1 MPDIK
6 ILLIQISLI
15 LITCYVM
22 SWLLGKFRQPR
33 VVGEMVA
40 GILLGPSLL
49 GWVAPNLSATIFPP
63 DSLALL
69 NSLSQVGLLLFMFM
83 VGLELDTQKLRQLG
97 QSAVVISH
105 TSIVVPFVLGA
116 SLAYYL
122 YPRVA
127 NGTMPRTGFILFM
140 GAAMSVTAFPV
151 LARIL
156 TERNL
161 IGTQLGTLTITCA
174 AVDDVTAWCIL
185 AAITGIVRAQHTQ
198 LTLWQMLIGMA
209 AYFAI
214 MLLGIK
220 PLVRNLAAG
229 RVGARSEGANG
240 ATADKILA
248 VLLVCM
254 LASSWATEWLGIHA
268 LFGAFFAG
276 AIMPK
281 DMNFAHD
288 IRIKL
293 RPLVVVLLLPLFFAF
308 TGLRTSIGL
317 IIAPAMIVYCGL
329 IFLVAVAGK
338 FGGSMVAARVMGMPW
353 RESASIGVLMNTRGL
368 IELVI
373 LNIGLDIG
381 VLTPPL
387 FSMMVVMAVGTT
399 LMTTPLLSW
408 VYPQTA
414 AQDLPPANAQVLPHR
429 EADDLKMS
437 PPDPAAASR

>member
-1 MPDIK
+1 MSDIK
-6 ILLIQISLI
+6 ILLIQISII
-15 LITCYVM
+15 LIACYVM

-33 VVGEMVA
+33 VVSEMVA

-49 GWVAPNLSATIFPP
+49 GWVAPNLSAAIFPP

-83 VGLELDTQKLRQLG
+83 VGLELDTRKLRQLG
-97 QSAVVISH
+97 HTAVVISH

-122 YPRVA
+122 YPRVT
-127 NGTMPRTGFILFM
+127 NGTIPFNGFILFM

-161 IGTQLGTLTITCA
+161 IGTRLGTLTITCA

-185 AAITGIVRAQHTQ
+185 AAITGIVRAQKTQ
-198 LTLWQMLIGMA
+198 LTLWQMLVGMA

-214 MLLGIK
+214 MLLVIK
-220 PLVRNLAAG
+220 PLLRNLAA
-229 RVGARSEGANG
+229 RREGAG
-240 ATADKILA
+240 GDSVGGSTAVTDKMLA

-276 AIMPK
+276 AIIPK
-281 DMNFAHD
+281 EMKFADH

-338 FGGSMVAARVMGMPW
+338 LGGSMVAARVMGRPW
-353 RESASIGVLMNTRGL
+353 REATAIGILMNTRGL
-368 IELVI
+368 MELVI

-399 LMTTPLLSW
+399 LMTTPLLSL
-408 VYPQTA
+408 VYSEFMAHGLPQ
-414 AQDLPPANAQVLPHR
+414 R
-429 EADDLKMS
+429 EKDELKMS
-437 PPDPAAASR
+437 PSSQAAAS